1 MGPRLSTRYLNIL
14 AEICTG
20 HELLVWRADLLTV
33 VARLKDCYEQFAA
46 WFYVPKYRAYTLA
59 DLTEQTKNA
68 ERYGDSASLTL
79 YYFN

>member
-14 AEICTG
+14 TEICTG
-20 HELLVWRADLLTV
+20 HELLVWGADLLTV
-33 VARLKDCYEQFAA
+33 VARIKDCHEQFAA

-59 DLTEQTKNA
+59 DLQSKP
-68 ERYGDSASLTL
+68 RLQKDGDSASLTL